1 MTAKHEA
8 AEALMPGW
16 RRRIF
21 VMPALAVFRRRN
33 KKNMGSVRDEL
44 PFLAPGFGSAP
55 LGVLPVTEPVVGFA
69 DIEAIADRDAWP
81 YGAGR
86 NLHGNVVISIKRE
99 WRRENPPGL
108 RLRTGEQGD
117 HDEAAALKAT
127 SWGLTQIL
135 GENCKA
141 AGYPTP
147 QAMVL
152 AFMADEENHL
162 EATVS
167 LLKHM
172 GIADDLKAHAWAV
185 VARVWNGPGYR
196 KNKYDTKMAAAYA
209 KWAKVKDTPF
219 ETGARAPAIVAA
231 GKTDRTTVRVVQERL
246 KELGY
251 TEVGNPDG
259 KMGKLTKTA
268 ILAFRNEN
276 DLPVSDIIDD
286 GLLQALDGASP
297 RNLPRN
303 DAEPATVRQAVPEVQ
318 SNFLTKI
325 GAGGLAGGLGV
336 GSLGDLASKADSVRS
351 WINPWKEMFSDI
363 PGWAWLGGA
372 ALVLVA
378 IAMIARRGELKG
390 IEAFQAGE
398 RR

>member
-1 MTAKHEA
+1 MTEFNGFKGAAVRLDDIDIPRIGSEIGVGEDEIHAFMDVEA
-8 AEALMPGW
+8 AGSGFDGQGRPKILFEPH
-16 RRRIF
+16 
-21 VMPALAVFRRRN
+21 VFYRN
-33 KKNMGSVRDEL
+33 LTGKKRDEAVKQG
-44 PFLAPGFGSAP
+44 LAYSSWGEKPYPKDSYPRLIMAM
-55 LGVLPVTEPVVGFA
+55 
-69 DIEAIADRDAWP
+69 AI
-81 YGAGR
+81 
-86 NLHGNVVISIKRE
+86 
-99 WRRENPPGL
+99 
-108 RLRTGEQGD
+108 
-117 HDEAAALKAT
+117 DETAAIKAT

-135 GENCKA
+135 GENCKG
-141 AGYPTP
+141 AGYATP

-162 EATVS
+162 AATVS

-209 KWAKVKDTPF
+209 KWAKVRDTPF
-219 ETGARAPAIVAA
+219 SAGANKASTNVDTAS

-276 DLPVSDIIDD
+276 DLPVSDVIDD
-286 GLLQALDGASP
+286 ALLQALDGASP
-297 RNLPRN
+297 RSLPRN
-303 DAEPATVRQAVPEVQ
+303 DAEPAAVRQAVPEVQ
-318 SNFLTKI
+318 SNFLTKV
-325 GAGGLAGGLGV
+325 GAGTLAGTLAT
-336 GSLGDLASKADSVRS
+336 GSVTDLASKAEGVRS
-351 WINPWKEMFSDI
+351 FISPWKEMFSDI
-363 PGWAWLGGA
+363 PSWAWLGCG

-378 IAMIARRGELKG
+378 IMMIARRGELKG

>member
-1 MTAKHEA
+1 MTEFNGFKGAAVRLDDIDIPRIGSEIGVGEDEIHAFMEVEA
-8 AEALMPGW
+8 AGSGFDSQGRPKILFEPH
-16 RRRIF
+16 
-21 VMPALAVFRRRN
+21 VFYRN
-33 KKNMGSVRDEL
+33 LSGKKRDEAVKQG
-44 PFLAPGFGSAP
+44 LAYAKWGEKPYPKDSYPRLMKAM
-55 LGVLPVTEPVVGFA
+55 
-69 DIEAIADRDAWP
+69 AI
-81 YGAGR
+81 
-86 NLHGNVVISIKRE
+86 
-99 WRRENPPGL
+99 
-108 RLRTGEQGD
+108 
-117 HDEAAALKAT
+117 DETAALKAS

-135 GENCKA
+135 AENCKG
-141 AGYPTP
+141 AGYATP

-162 EATVS
+162 AATVT

-172 GIADDLKAHAWAV
+172 DIADDLKAHAWAV

-209 KWAKVKDTPF
+209 KWAKIKDTPF
-219 ETGARAPAIVAA
+219 TAGAAKVSANVIAPA

-286 GLLQALDGASP
+286 GLLQALDNASP

-336 GSLGDLASKADSVRS
+336 GSIGDLASKADSVRG

-378 IAMIARRGELKG
+378 IALIARRGEMKG